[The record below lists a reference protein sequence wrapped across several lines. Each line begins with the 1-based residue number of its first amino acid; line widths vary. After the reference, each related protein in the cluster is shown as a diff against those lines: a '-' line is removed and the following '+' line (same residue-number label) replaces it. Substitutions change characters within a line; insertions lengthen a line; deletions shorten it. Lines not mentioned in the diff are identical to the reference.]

1 MNVAVL
7 LAKFVNKLV
16 NSEKLYKL
24 LQLRRSNTASCV
36 IPLYNTEAYYCLPS
50 KGKEKNMEDNSGT
63 KSCNQVRQKESDTQ
77 LCLGEDQQLKWFI
90 FVANASIIYSCEAGS
105 KNFVNRG
112 TFLIFARQQCG
123 RCRKQKPQCM
133 KKN

>member
-16 NSEKLYKL
+16 NREKLYKL
-24 LQLRRSNTASCV
+24 VQLPRINTALCV
-36 IPLYNTEAYYCLPS
+36 IPLYITEVYYCLSP
-50 KGKEKNMEDNSGT
+50 KGKANNMEDNSSM

-77 LCLGEDQQLKWFI
+77 PCLGEDHQLKWFI
-90 FVANASIIYSCEAGS
+90 FVANTSIIYSCETGS

-112 TFLIFARQQCG
+112 TFLIFPRQ
-123 RCRKQKPQCM
+123 
-133 KKN
+133 